1 MMTNNEVAQ
10 VFDTVLS
17 SPGMNEQ
24 VRIDTR
30 ISRKAILLLHQI
42 IDGGFSRKEIQD
54 GMPFSGLVSAEIQ
67 EELKVL
73 AVDCLKKGGLEEI
86 NGKLLQL
93 SAAAKK

>member
-24 VRIDTR
+24 VRIDAR

-42 IDGGFSRKEIQD
+42 IDGGSTGKDVQE
-54 GMPFSGLVSAEIQ
+54 GMPFSGLVSYATQ

-73 AVDCLKKGGLEEI
+73 AADCLKKAGLEEI
-86 NGKLLQL
+86 NEKLLKL
-93 SAAAKK
+93 SEAAKK

>member
-17 SPGMNEQ
+17 TPGMNEQ

-42 IDGGFSRKEIQD
+42 IDGGFKGNEVKED
-54 GMPFSGLVSAEIQ
+54 MPFSGLVSGATQ

-73 AVDCLKKGGLEEI
+73 AADCLKKGGLEEI
-86 NGKLLQL
+86 NEKLLKL

>member
-17 SPGMNEQ
+17 SPGMSEQ

-42 IDGGFSRKEIQD
+42 IDGGFSGKEIQE
-54 GMPFSGLVSAEIQ
+54 GMPFSGLVSAATQ

-73 AVDCLKKGGLEEI
+73 AADCLKKAGLEEI
-86 NGKLLQL
+86 NEKLLQL

>member
-42 IDGGFSRKEIQD
+42 IDGGFSGKEVQE
-54 GMPFSGLVSAEIQ
+54 GMPLSGLVSAETQ
-67 EELKVL
+67 EELRVL
-73 AVDCLKKGGLEEI
+73 GSDCLQKAGLVEMSE
-86 NGKLLQL
+86 KLLRL
-93 SAAAKK
+93 NNLGKK

>member
-30 ISRKAILLLHQI
+30 ISRKAVLLLHQI
-42 IDGGFSRKEIQD
+42 IEGGFTGKEVQE
-54 GMPFSGLVSAEIQ
+54 GMPFSGLVSSATQ
-67 EELKVL
+67 DELKVL
-73 AVDCLKKGGLEEI
+73 AADCLKKAGLEEI
-86 NGKLLQL
+86 NEKLLQL

>member
-42 IDGGFSRKEIQD
+42 IDGGFTGKEVQD
-54 GMPFSGLVSAEIQ
+54 GMPLSGLVSAATK

-73 AVDCLKKGGLEEI
+73 AADCLKKGGLEEI
-86 NGKLLQL
+86 NEKLLKL
-93 SAAAKK
+93 SEAAKK

>member
-42 IDGGFSRKEIQD
+42 IDGGFSGKEQE
-54 GMPFSGLVSAEIQ
+54 GTAFSSLVSAETQ

-73 AVDCLKKGGLEEI
+73 GTECLNKAGLVEMSE
-86 NGKLLQL
+86 KLLRL
-93 SAAAKK
+93 SSLGKK

>member
-1 MMTNNEVAQ
+1 MTNNEVAQ

-30 ISRKAILLLHQI
+30 ISRKAVLLLHQI
-42 IDGGFSRKEIQD
+42 IDGGFTGKEVQE
-54 GMPFSGLVSAEIQ
+54 GTPFSGLVSAEIQ

-73 AVDCLKKGGLEEI
+73 ATDCLKKAGLEEI
-86 NGKLLQL
+86 NSKLLQL
-93 SAAAKK
+93 SAAVKK

>member
-42 IDGGFSRKEIQD
+42 IDGGYNGKEMEE
-54 GMPFSGLVSAEIQ
+54 GAPFSGLVSGATQ

-73 AVDCLKKGGLEEI
+73 AADCLKKAGLEEI
-86 NGKLLQL
+86 NEKLLRL
-93 SAAAKK
+93 SSLGKK